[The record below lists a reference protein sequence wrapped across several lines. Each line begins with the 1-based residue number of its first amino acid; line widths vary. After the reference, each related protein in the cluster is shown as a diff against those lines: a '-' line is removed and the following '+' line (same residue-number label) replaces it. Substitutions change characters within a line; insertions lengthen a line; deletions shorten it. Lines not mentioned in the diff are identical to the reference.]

1 MRAARQI
8 IIFLVVVIG
17 IVLLLSLVFGGNKN
31 TNKQP
36 TVQKITLV
44 DFAKRDSQV
53 VSITDGVINGDDEH
67 RAIRITVDRNTRTMD
82 VIQGYQ
88 GNVIASQSY
97 VNNQQAYAEFL
108 SALAKASFASSRKT
122 SLASENGV
130 CATGR
135 RYVFELLEAN
145 KSISRTW
152 TANCVKGNT
161 NADPA
166 RVTKLFRN
174 QITDYDKLMKGQ
186 SL

>member
-17 IVLLLSLVFGGNKN
+17 IVLILSLIFGDNKKS
-31 TNKQP
+31 TTLTAVKK
-36 TVQKITLV
+36 VTLV

-53 VSITDGVINGDDEH
+53 VAITDGVINGDDEH

-88 GNVIASQSY
+88 GKVIASQSY
-97 VNNQQAYAEFL
+97 VNNQSAYEEFL
-108 SALAKASFASSRKT
+108 SALAKANFASTRKT
-122 SLASENGV
+122 TIASENGV

-135 RYVFELLEAN
+135 RYVFELLESN
-145 KSISRTW
+145 KSVSRTW
-152 TANCVKGNT
+152 TANCTKGNT
-161 NADPA
+161 SADPA